1 MKKGFS
7 KKFFIFIFI
16 FFLFLTTV
24 QVFAQNP
31 PNPTPRTNCPTQ
43 GLVPCGTQGCPC
55 TFCDFFVLFK
65 NIVDFLLAPPGHPN
79 QPLGGII
86 WPIAIL
92 MLAIGGF
99 MYIIAFVNPES
110 GPGMLTR
117 AKAVFTT
124 TVFGL
129 LIMFSAW
136 IVINLFFQIIGVQ
149 EWTGLIKGWKEGWW
163 VINCP

>member
-1 MKKGFS
+1 MKK
-7 KKFFIFIFI
+7 KFLTISLV
-16 FFLFLTTV
+16 FLFLFLSPGLI
-24 QVFAQNP
+24 QSA
-31 PNPTPRTNCPTQ
+31 
-43 GLVPCGTQGCPC
+43 GLVPCGPGTSKDACE
-55 TFCDFFVLFK
+55 FCDFFVLFK
-65 NIVDFLLAPPGHPN
+65 NIVDFLLKPPTG
-79 QPLGGII
+79 LI

-92 MLAIGGF
+92 MIAIGGF
-99 MYIIAFVNPES
+99 MYVIAFVNPEA

-124 TVFGL
+124 TAYGL

-149 EWTGLIKGWKEGWW
+149 EWTNLRQWW